1 MWTGR
6 SRWMCIAASP
16 RRAGAVVSGRIYWSS
31 LNNNS
36 IEQAK
41 TDGTGILN
49 NLVTGADEGGP
60 QGIAITGS
68 ALRTASASP
77 DALDFGPRPLQ
88 DYGTPKSLT
97 ITDTGPRH

>member
-1 MWTGR
+1 MKPRYPG
-6 SRWMCIAASP
+6 IAP
-16 RRAGAVVSGRIYWSS
+16 GSGRIYWSG

-36 IEQAK
+36 IGHAK

-68 ALRTASASP
+68 ALRTASAGP
-77 DALDFGPRPLQ
+77 GALDFGRRPHRTRARPSHSPSPIRDRATEDLLR
-88 DYGTPKSLT
+88 TE
-97 ITDTGPRH
+97 RNA